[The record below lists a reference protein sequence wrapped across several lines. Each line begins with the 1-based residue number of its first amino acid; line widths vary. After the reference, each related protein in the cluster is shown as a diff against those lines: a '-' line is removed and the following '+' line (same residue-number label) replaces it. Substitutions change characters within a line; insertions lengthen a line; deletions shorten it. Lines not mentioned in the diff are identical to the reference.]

1 MRRNPVW
8 ARHGWGRAAR
18 MHIDPNLI
26 AVAGIALWLGGA
38 FAFIGVARDWSDD
51 RRTERDRLRRLSE
64 LDD

>member
-1 MRRNPVW
+1 
-8 ARHGWGRAAR
+8 

-51 RRTERDRLRRLSE
+51 RRSRTDRVRRLVE
-64 LDD
+64 LGERPE